1 MIKYEVKA
9 VVCDYGIYE
18 NGELKLV
25 VNSRGNALL
34 IKAILEQDLQNK
46 VVTSD
51 FVKTLYNKYFRIPNN
66 FYCNGCRYLSTA
78 PRRDGKSGAEFYC
91 RQSGL
96 YKVPNGEGYLI
107 KDNQCISNLTKAL
120 KRSKF

>member
-1 MIKYEVKA
+1 MIKYEVNPL
-9 VVCDYGIYE
+9 VCDYGIYE

-51 FVKTLYNKYFRIPNN
+51 FVKTLYNKYFRIPSD
-66 FYCNGCRYLSTA
+66 FYCNGCRYLRTA

>member
-1 MIKYEVKA
+1 MTKYEVKA

-46 VVTSD
+46 VITAD
-51 FVKTLYNKYFRIPNN
+51 FVKTQYDKYIRIPNN
-66 FYCNGCRYLSTA
+66 FYCNGCRFLSTA
-78 PRRDGKSGAEFYC
+78 ARRDGKSGAEFYC

-96 YKVPNGEGYLI
+96 YKVPNKKGNLV
-107 KDNQCISNLTKAL
+107 KDNQCLIAL
-120 KRSKF
+120 NKILEQE

>member
-1 MIKYEVKA
+1 MTKYEVKA

-46 VVTSD
+46 VVTTD
-51 FVKTLYNKYFRIPNN
+51 FVKTQHDKYIRIPNN
-66 FYCNGCRYLSTA
+66 FYCNGCRYLGAA

-91 RQSGL
+91 RNSGIC
-96 YKVPNGEGYLI
+96 KVPNKKGNLV
-107 KDNQCISNLTKAL
+107 KDNQCLVAL
-120 KRSKF
+120 NKILEQE

>member
-1 MIKYEVKA
+1 MIKYEVNPL
-9 VVCDYGIYE
+9 VCDYGIYE

-51 FVKTLYNKYFRIPNN
+51 FVKTLYNKYFRIPSD

>member
-1 MIKYEVKA
+1 MTKCEVEA
-9 VVCDYGIYE
+9 VVCDYGVYE

-25 VNSRGNALL
+25 VNSRDNALL

-46 VVTSD
+46 VVTID
-51 FVKTLYNKYFRIPNN
+51 FLKTQYDKYISIPNN

-78 PRRDGKSGAEFYC
+78 PRRDGKSGAELYC

-107 KDNQCISNLTKAL
+107 KDNQCISNFTKAL
-120 KRSKF
+120 KQE